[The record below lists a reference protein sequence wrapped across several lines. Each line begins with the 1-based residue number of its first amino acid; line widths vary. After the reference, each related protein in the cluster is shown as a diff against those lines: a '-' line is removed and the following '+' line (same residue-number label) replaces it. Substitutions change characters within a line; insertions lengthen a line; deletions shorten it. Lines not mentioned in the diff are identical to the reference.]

1 MVTLSLGC
9 HVNYYTRRIRK
20 RSEWKMREFM
30 RERQDRWRGVFD
42 CNRISATQMPV
53 LLVYNFT
60 FTSSIQQ
67 INHCDC
73 SNWGDPLTIAQPR
86 KIWLSAHLVKTVA

>member
-1 MVTLSLGC
+1 MST
-9 HVNYYTRRIRK
+9 YYTRRIRK

-30 RERQDRWRGVFD
+30 RERQDRWRLRLQPDFSNTNACPPGV
-42 CNRISATQMPV
+42 
-53 LLVYNFT
+53 T

-73 SNWGDPLTIAQPR
+73 SNWGDPLTIAQSNM
-86 KIWLSAHLVKTVA
+86 IWLSAHLAQTVA